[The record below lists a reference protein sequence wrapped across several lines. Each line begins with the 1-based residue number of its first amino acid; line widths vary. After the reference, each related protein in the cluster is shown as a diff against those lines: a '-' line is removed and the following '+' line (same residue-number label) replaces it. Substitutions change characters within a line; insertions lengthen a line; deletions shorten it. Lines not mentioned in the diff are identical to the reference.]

1 MEAYLIKSTACLLI
15 LFLFYK
21 LVLENET
28 MHRFKRFYL
37 LGSILISVII
47 PWITFTTYVPA
58 LTASMPSVISDS
70 VIVISSESKETTHY
84 LPAILW
90 TLYGIGVLFFSI
102 RFFRNLKDLVL
113 KIRNNPKV
121 KQNNI
126 TTVLLQKEITPH
138 TFFSYIFLNKRQF
151 EAHTIPSEVLLH
163 EQTHALQKHSI
174 DILCIELIQIVFWF
188 NPLVYFLKH
197 AIKLNHEFL
206 ADQAVI
212 QKGIKPNTYQNLLLA
227 FSSNVTPLL
236 ANSINY
242 SSIKKRFT
250 VMKTKTS
257 KRQALIRAF
266 FLLPLV
272 ALLVFGFS
280 TKETIQKK
288 TTTTHSE
295 QISSPNTPEKAS
307 PKQLA
312 EYNKLARK
320 YNAMDLENMVVKKKD
335 MNRLHVIYN
344 LMTTAQRKSAV
355 AFPRFAPLPP
365 APDAPVV
372 KKGVNDTDKNIPPPP
387 PAPKTSGLQKAT
399 DAEIEIYNRLANKYK
414 FATQNRMAVQKEE
427 VNTLNLIYSKMTVSQ
442 QQKALPY
449 PTFPPPPPGAFPAPD
464 PAGYIIQM
472 AKKGATF
479 YIGNEL
485 ITTEKAIE
493 VIRENNS
500 FQFEVK
506 NENSKNPIVIFI
518 GC

>member
-1 MEAYLIKSTACLLI
+1 
-15 LFLFYK
+15 
-21 LVLENET
+21 
-28 MHRFKRFYL
+28 
-37 LGSILISVII
+37 
-47 PWITFTTYVPA
+47 
-58 LTASMPSVISDS
+58 
-70 VIVISSESKETTHY
+70 
-84 LPAILW
+84 
-90 TLYGIGVLFFSI
+90 
-102 RFFRNLKDLVL
+102 
-113 KIRNNPKV
+113 
-121 KQNNI
+121 
-126 TTVLLQKEITPH
+126 
-138 TFFSYIFLNKRQF
+138 
-151 EAHTIPSEVLLH
+151 
-163 EQTHALQKHSI
+163 
-174 DILCIELIQIVFWF
+174 
-188 NPLVYFLKH
+188 
-197 AIKLNHEFL
+197 
-206 ADQAVI
+206 
-212 QKGIKPNTYQNLLLA
+212 
-227 FSSNVTPLL
+227 
-236 ANSINY
+236 
-242 SSIKKRFT
+242 
-250 VMKTKTS
+250 MKTKTS

-427 VNTLNLIYSKMTVSQ
+427 VNTLNLINSKMTVSQ